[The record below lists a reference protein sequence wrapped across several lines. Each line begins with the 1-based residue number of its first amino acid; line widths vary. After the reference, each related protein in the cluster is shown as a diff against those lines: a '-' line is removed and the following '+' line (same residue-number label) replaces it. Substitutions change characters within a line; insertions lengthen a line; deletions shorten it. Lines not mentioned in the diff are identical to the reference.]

1 MVSCHICIEQVKN
14 PVSLPCGHIFC
25 ANCIVKSIRAV
36 EHFTNFHPCPLCR
49 SVYNIAPV
57 NLKMVPPNLR
67 AFVTPSIRRLYIEE
81 GNDMPIASSSSD
93 ISRLQAENHAL
104 RNYCAMWQKRAEIQG
119 SANLNL
125 FKLANTIRDQASHLA
140 RERDDLQRHCSWLK
154 SKVDDDE
161 SLTRGNAK
169 PCTSY
174 EWPVKTRQSL
184 EPPLSV
190 VTSSTSTVPLPSQSP
205 SGWHLIDGPFPPS
218 RKRQRINSFVIYNA
232 TNPECS

>member
-1 MVSCHICIEQVKN
+1 M
-14 PVSLPCGHIFC
+14 
-25 ANCIVKSIRAV
+25 

-57 NLKMVPPNLR
+57 NMKMVPPNLR

-81 GNDMPIASSSSD
+81 EEGNDMPIASSLSE

-104 RNYCAMWQKRAEIQG
+104 RNRCVMWQKRAEFQG

-125 FKLANTIRDQASHLA
+125 IKLANAIRDQASHLA
-140 RERDDLQRHCSWLK
+140 RERDELQRHCSWLK

-161 SLTRGNAK
+161 SLKRGNATSY
-169 PCTSY
+169 TSY
-174 EWPVKTRQSL
+174 EWPVKTEQSL

-190 VTSSTSTVPLPSQSP
+190 LPSSSTSPLPLPSQSSSQSP
-205 SGWHLIDGPFPPS
+205 SERHLIDGSAPTS
-218 RKRQRINSFVIYNA
+218 RKRRRIDSFAIYNA
-232 TNPECS
+232 TNPAS